1 MRVKRARRTP
11 EVHPSNSS
19 SSSPATK
26 ALGLGVAALA
36 AVPAANAA
44 TFTVTNLNDSGA
56 GSLRQAIADANS
68 AATDDVVDFQAGL
81 TGTITL
87 TTGEIAITD
96 DVDIDGPGAATITV
110 SGNNASRVFY
120 LYNPPELINVR
131 IAGLTI
137 TQGSD
142 SYGGGIM
149 NVDENL
155 TIEDAVITGNHANG
169 DGGGLWSDG
178 FSHTLTIR
186 NSTLSGNTSNGDG
199 GAIYVEDTG
208 NTLTIEGS
216 RITGNTAGDQGG
228 GIYLYDPD
236 HNIDILSTTISGN
249 TAAVTG
255 GGIYLYS
262 FDNGRLL
269 IQDSTVSGNS
279 AQAGGGMFLYSPDH
293 GLEIVNTTVSG
304 NQATTGA
311 GGGIYLYNGYYT
323 MSANFVTIANNSA
336 ASEGGGIFM
345 MSAPVDITNSII
357 GDNTAPANADLSTGP
372 EGEFDV
378 AYSLVEAP
386 GTATI
391 TDNGGNINVDPQLD
405 PLANYGGPTETHRPG
420 VNSPVINAADPTF
433 VPPPITDQR
442 GFARVVAGR
451 ADMGSV
457 EINGGTI
464 QIDPTAY
471 NVNETDGS
479 VNVTVTRDTGQDPA
493 SVSFGTGDVSATA
506 GSDYTTTNVTV
517 NFAAGDLSED
527 VTIPI
532 LNDAIA
538 ETPETFT
545 GTITTPSAGAVLGAN
560 AAGTVTIN
568 DSPSGTLQ
576 FSVASASTPEEAGT
590 VTLTVTRVGGT
601 EGALSANY
609 ATANGTAMAGSDYT
623 AAAGVV
629 NFADGDSTPKNIVIT
644 ILDEGEV
651 EPNETFT
658 VTLTG
663 PAVGS
668 PATEQITINN
678 IDAVATPIPTL
689 GLFGKLMFG
698 MMSTLA
704 AMWALMRRGGA
715 SMFFL
720 GVLLIGVLA
729 ATPASAA
736 NGNAMKKHD
745 AAKLAEKKGV
755 EKVRGTIQS
764 ITSEGGKLTITLS
777 NGKSVT
783 VPAKTAQITDFRDN
797 RRQDGEVADL
807 VAGRN
812 VVVKLKANGTVKIR
826 IIN

>member
-26 ALGLGVAALA
+26 VLGLGVAALA

-186 NSTLSGNTSNGDG
+186 NSTLSGNTSGGDG

-255 GGIYLYS
+255 GGIYLY
-262 FDNGRLL
+262 
-269 IQDSTVSGNS
+269 
-279 AQAGGGMFLYSPDH
+279 
-293 GLEIVNTTVSG
+293 
-304 NQATTGA
+304 
-311 GGGIYLYNGYYT
+311 NGYYT

-345 MSAPVDITNSII
+345 MSAPVDITNSIV

-433 VPPPITDQR
+433 VPPPGTDQR

-464 QIDPTAY
+464 QINPTAY

-532 LNDAIA
+532 LNDAVA

-560 AAGTVTIN
+560 TAGTVTIN

-658 VTLTG
+658 VTLSG

-689 GLFGKLMFG
+689 GLFGRLMLG

-812 VVVKLKANGTVKIR
+812 VVVKVKANGTVKIR